1 MVASTV
7 FALVAIGLT
16 SSAQAGVAQVRQP
29 PAPVTAPIA
38 TEIGTVVA
46 SVQEDASPVAAAPA
60 ESAPPENP
68 VEPAPQP
75 APNPCADALTWVG
88 GTGLTLTTDVEY
100 HCPSTQFAH
109 QGAACFGNRSFCPS
123 GGFIAINMALL
134 EGTSTDYLRHVVA
147 HEVCH
152 ILDFQRTG
160 TTTEAAADA
169 CAAAHGAPA

>member
-7 FALVAIGLT
+7 FTLVAIGLT
-16 SSAQAGVAQVRQP
+16 SSAQAGVAEVRQF

-38 TEIGTVVA
+38 TDIVTVVA
-46 SVQEDASPVAAAPA
+46 SAQEDASPVAAASA
-60 ESAPPENP
+60 ESAPPESP
-68 VEPAPQP
+68 VKPAPQP
-75 APNPCADALTWVG
+75 APNPCADALTWVAE
-88 GTGLTLTTDVEY
+88 TGLTLPTDVEY

-109 QGAACFGNRSFCPS
+109 QGAACFGHRSFCPE
-123 GGFIAINMALL
+123 GDFIAINMALL

-152 ILDFQRTG
+152 ILDFQRTRN
-160 TTTEAAADA
+160 TTEADADA